1 MDICAISRQSYTIIV
16 NIIVVRKTKN
26 IDKNRGN
33 RIVKLCI
40 CTKYNKMKYIL
51 VFTFALGILPNI
63 LAAGENDIGALA
75 KEISNNCVALFERE
89 THSPD
94 D

>member
-1 MDICAISRQSYTIIV
+1 
-16 NIIVVRKTKN
+16 
-26 IDKNRGN
+26 
-33 RIVKLCI
+33 
-40 CTKYNKMKYIL
+40 MKYIL

-75 KEISNNCVALFERE
+75 KEISNNGVALFERE